1 MKRQPSEINREWYS
15 AAEVGQIFG
24 FTADTVLKG
33 RAGFDALPRTLFGT
47 KFHRFHRDD
56 VEAFKRRMV
65 ERSTSLQAERE
76 AEGRLFRLVARC
88 RSLCSSLNPRP
99 VATKRT
105 FRRST
110 WCESNC
116 AVGPCF
122 SALSHSSPSSQV
134 LADNPVAMNSRGVC
148 EK

>member
-1 MKRQPSEINREWYS
+1 MKRQPIEIKREWYS

-76 AEGRLFRLVARC
+76 AEGRLFRWSPAVEVFAHHSTPARSPLSG
-88 RSLCSSLNPRP
+88 R
-99 VATKRT
+99 
-105 FRRST
+105 F
-110 WCESNC
+110 
-116 AVGPCF
+116 G
-122 SALSHSSPSSQV
+122 ALPGASPTVRWGHASPPFHTLPHQAK
-134 LADNPVAMNSRGVC
+134 L
-148 EK
+148 